1 MQAAIF
7 NIVTTLLHTSAPETA
22 TALKQI
28 YFRSPGSILL
38 NIGPLTIRWYGLMT
52 ALGFLA
58 ALYVARKLA
67 QREDPSGKLADQIDN
82 FMIVAL
88 MSGLVGARLWFVFL
102 NLDYFSTH
110 PLEIPQIWLGGQSI
124 QGGMM
129 GTVIGT
135 FIYEICYRSKPV
147 DKAVLDDLAQNL
159 WESYLNKLALIVT
172 VIPLGQAIGRW
183 GNFFNEEAFGTVT
196 NLPWGL
202 YISHTG
208 KFHHPTFLYE
218 SLGDLVIFFI
228 MLKLYAR
235 THSGTKFSQKQAGA
249 GFRLGYHQVIGAYLI
264 LYSCLRLAVESIRTD
279 SLMLAGMPAATQMSY
294 IAIVI
299 GLGLILY
306 KK

>member
-1 MQAAIF
+1 M
-7 NIVTTLLHTSAPETA
+7 HTSILELGET
-22 TALKQI
+22 TQQV
-28 YFRSPGSILL
+28 YFKSPGSILL

-58 ALYVARKLA
+58 ALYIARKLA
-67 QREDPSGKLADQIDN
+67 QREDSSGKLADQIDN

-102 NLDYFSTH
+102 NSHYFSAH

-135 FIYEICYRSKPV
+135 FIYEVCCRSKPV
-147 DKAVLDDLAQNL
+147 DATVLDDLAQNHQTQNL

-208 KFHHPTFLYE
+208 KIHHPTFLYE

-249 GFRLGYHQVIGAYLI
+249 GFRLCYHQVIGVYLI

-294 IAIVI
+294 IAIAI
-299 GLGLILY
+299 GLILLIRLQR
-306 KK
+306 